1 MGSNDMLCYIGVPD
15 PSGKGKIR
23 GSNPHQNMQLQIAV
37 KLPILCCH
45 LVNPNNERFR
55 LLPHYFGPCYY
66 GSTEYKYPILFIE
79 YVQNTE

>member
-1 MGSNDMLCYIGVPD
+1 
-15 PSGKGKIR
+15 
-23 GSNPHQNMQLQIAV
+23 MQLQIAV

-79 YVQNTE
+79 YVQNTEWVTENLLNFGRMTEYRQVNHLRM